1 VKGLS
6 RQGAQESPT
15 IILLH
20 GGVINRHM
28 WGPVVDIL
36 GDRYDCISI
45 DLPAHGELVDEEFSI
60 DRGIDR
66 VIEVLDDLGIE
77 NSALVGLSLGGY
89 VAQATATLHSRRVSG
104 LVLSGSTINYTGW
117 DGISTRFY
125 GFLFP
130 LLARPAMKAFAK
142 KMTEDLGHEL
152 ADQILAGGLSAKGG
166 AQSLRRLPGVDY
178 AKAMANF
185 SGPIVIANGERDTPN
200 REGESRFLEQFPN
213 ADSVVIT
220 DAGHSCALQ
229 QPQQFAQVV
238 ERLMAVTT

>member
-1 VKGLS
+1 MKGLS
-6 RQGAQESPT
+6 RQGTKGSPS

-36 GDRYDCISI
+36 ADHYDCISI
-45 DLPAHGELVDEEFSI
+45 DLPAHGDLMDEKFSM
-60 DRGIDR
+60 DRGVER
-66 VIEVLDDLGIE
+66 VIEVLDYLEIE

-89 VAQATATLHSRRVSG
+89 VAEATAASHSRRVSG
-104 LVLSGSTINYTGW
+104 LVLSGAMITYTGW

-130 LLARPAMKAFAK
+130 LFARPAMKAFAK
-142 KMTEDLGHEL
+142 KMTGDLGHEL

-166 AQSLRRLPGVDY
+166 AQSLRQLPGVDY
-178 AKAMANF
+178 AEAMTDF

-200 REGESRFLEQFPN
+200 REGESRFLDLFPN
-213 ADSVVIT
+213 AESIVIT
-220 DAGHSCALQ
+220 DAGHACALQ
-229 QPQQFAQVV
+229 QPQRFAHVV
-238 ERLMAVTT
+238 ERLMPVTT